1 MPAVHRVLLRLSA
14 ALALAACLLSVP
26 AWAQDANE
34 VRRPANLNVLPL
46 DGEPPLTIE
55 QPPAPAAPAAPAPAQ
70 TPAPVEK
77 KAADKKAPVQAAKV
91 EPAKAEPAKAEPV
104 PAAPAPKAEK
114 KAPAEARPAAATGL
128 VRSVQ
133 VGVKDGIFVLRVV
146 TDRPV
151 GEVKALNFKNPRRL
165 AVDLLGSWRRH
176 GDAVVR
182 AADGP
187 VKSVR
192 MGEHPDHLRLVLDFR
207 SEGPGPELVPEIV
220 KTPDGFTVAFPVTQ

>member
-14 ALALAACLLSVP
+14 ALALAACLLSAP

-34 VRRPANLNVLPL
+34 IRRPANLNVLPL

-55 QPPAPAAPAAPAPAQ
+55 QPPAPAPAAPAAPAPAPAPAQ
-70 TPAPVEK
+70 TTAPVEK
-77 KAADKKAPVQAAKV
+77 KAADKKPAAPAPAAKA
-91 EPAKAEPAKAEPV
+91 EPAKAEPAKAEV
-104 PAAPAPKAEK
+104 
-114 KAPAEARPAAATGL
+114 RPAAATGL

-133 VGVKDGIFVLRVV
+133 MGVKDGIFVLRVV

-207 SEGPGPELVPEIV
+207 NEGPGPELVPEIV
-220 KTPDGFTVAFPVTQ
+220 KTPDGFTVAFPVTP